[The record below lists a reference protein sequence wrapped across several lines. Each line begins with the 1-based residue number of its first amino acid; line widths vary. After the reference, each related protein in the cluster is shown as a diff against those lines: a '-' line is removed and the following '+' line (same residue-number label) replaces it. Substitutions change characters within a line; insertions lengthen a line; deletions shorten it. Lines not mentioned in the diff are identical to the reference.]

1 MIQRW
6 QSLAMSETGL
16 VRAENQDNFFVCDE
30 TQLWLVA
37 DGMGGGE
44 VGALASKMIVEAF
57 DRVELADSLATL
69 FSQLAGVLQT
79 VSSEIFQYAE
89 AELAGKSMGSTVVL
103 LCKWRNLG
111 VLIWAG
117 DSRCYGF
124 SHGNFESLTWDH
136 NQATELMKM
145 GKLTQDEYAQLPRTN
160 IITRAVG
167 AHQNLYI
174 DCKLLDLSH
183 FQRLMLCS
191 DGVSSEVTDDQL
203 SELFRSESDPEE
215 VISNI
220 REMTLAAGAKD
231 NFTSVLLSAQG
242 VPYKPLKVEQLT
254 RWNNDLETTS
264 FAYYLGDIDE
274 HEYRSKLQEILEE
287 VDDSIPNPHKEP
299 TLRISQPVTTEQPLQ
314 DDISQAPRTNWAFL
328 SVILAILLILV
339 FTAFQLILF

>member
-6 QSLAMSETGL
+6 QSLAISETGL
-16 VRAENQDNFFVCDE
+16 VRAENQDNFFINDE

-44 VGALASKMIVEAF
+44 SGALASKMIVDAF
-57 DRVELADSLATL
+57 ESVEVAESLATL
-69 FSQLAGVLQT
+69 FNQLERVLQT
-79 VSSEIFQYAE
+79 VSRDIFHYAE
-89 AELAGKSMGSTVVL
+89 TELAGKSMGSTVVL

-117 DSRCYGF
+117 DSRCYGY

-191 DGVSSEVTDDQL
+191 DGISSEVTDDQL
-203 SELFRSESDPEE
+203 SELFRSESNPEKMLST
-215 VISNI
+215 IS
-220 REMTLAAGAKD
+220 EMTLAAGAKD
-231 NFTSVLLSAQG
+231 NFTCVLLSAQG

-254 RWNNDLETTS
+254 RWNSDLEATS
-264 FAYYLGDIDE
+264 FAYYLGDIDDRQY
-274 HEYRSKLQEILEE
+274 HSQLQDILEE

-299 TLRISQPVTTEQPLQ
+299 TLRISQAVATEQPLEG
-314 DDISQAPRTNWAFL
+314 DISPAPRANRAFL
-328 SVILAILLILV
+328 SVILAIILILI
-339 FTAFQLILF
+339 FTGFQLI